1 MKNFTIR
8 LAGQYFTIC
17 PVCDYITEYCKD
29 YIVADVKRGAATET
43 GGTVSE
49 STPENSVACA
59 TESPVYFSIVTTQSD
74 IDFEREKSAREDI
87 KEGIPIRHF
96 SDAYLETLAVYRKIA
111 DHLLSRD
118 TLLFHGSVIAV
129 DGEGYL
135 FTAKSG
141 TGKSTHTRLW
151 REYFGERAV
160 MVNDDKPLLHITDSG
175 VTAYGTPWDGKYRL
189 STNTAVP
196 LKGICVLT
204 RDTTNHIEQAEP
216 HDTYPMIVQQTNRS
230 LTADGMKQTLS
241 LIDRMLNIVP
251 VYRLGCNMD
260 IEAARVAYE
269 GMNRLKNR
277 RKDT

>member
-1 MKNFTIR
+1 MESFTIR

-17 PVCDYITEYCKD
+17 PVCDYIREYCKD
-29 YIVADVKRGAATET
+29 YIVADVTGQSGIADGDTEYT
-43 GGTVSE
+43 SSGVGDIT
-49 STPENSVACA
+49 
-59 TESPVYFSIVTTQSD
+59 TESVTRIRITQSD

-111 DHLLSRD
+111 DCLLSCD

-160 MVNDDKPLLHITDSG
+160 MVNDDKPLLRITDSG
-175 VTAYGTPWDGKYRL
+175 VTAYGTPWDGKHRL

-196 LKGICVLT
+196 LKGICILA
-204 RDTTNHIEQAEP
+204 RDTTNHIEPVEP
-216 HDTYPMIVQQTNRS
+216 HAVYPLIVQQTNRS
-230 LTADGMKQTLS
+230 LSADGMKQTLS
-241 LIDRMLNIVP
+241 IIDRMLHVVP

-269 GMNRLKNR
+269 GMNRLK
-277 RKDT
+277 KQEEL

>member
-1 MKNFTIR
+1 MENFTIR
-8 LAGQYFTIC
+8 LAGQLFTIC
-17 PVCDYITEYCKD
+17 PVCDYIREYCKD
-29 YIVADVKRGAATET
+29 YIVADVTGQSGIADGDTEYT
-43 GGTVSE
+43 SSGVGDIT
-49 STPENSVACA
+49 
-59 TESPVYFSIVTTQSD
+59 TESVTRIRITQSD

-87 KEGIPIRHF
+87 KEGIPIRRF

-111 DHLLSRD
+111 DCFLSCD

-175 VTAYGTPWDGKYRL
+175 VTVYGTPWDGKHRL
-189 STNTAVP
+189 STNIAVP
-196 LKGICVLT
+196 LKGICILT
-204 RDTTNHIEQAEP
+204 RNAKNRIEPVEP
-216 HDTYPMIVQQTNRS
+216 HAVYPLIVQQTNRS
-230 LTADGMKQTLS
+230 LSADGMKQILS
-241 LIDRMLNIVP
+241 LIDRMLNAVP

-260 IEAARVAYE
+260 IKAARVAYE
-269 GMNRLKNR
+269 GMNRLK
-277 RKDT
+277 KQEES

>member
-1 MKNFTIR
+1 MESFTIR
-8 LAGQYFTIC
+8 LAGQYFTLC
-17 PVCDYITEYCKD
+17 PVCDYIREYCKD
-29 YIVADVKRGAATET
+29 YIVADVTEHSRLADGDT
-43 GGTVSE
+43 EYTSPGVGDIT
-49 STPENSVACA
+49 
-59 TESPVYFSIVTTQSD
+59 TESVTRITITQSD

-87 KEGIPIRHF
+87 KEDIPIRRF

-111 DHLLSRD
+111 DHLLSCD

-175 VTAYGTPWDGKYRL
+175 VTAYGTPWDGKHRL
-189 STNTAVP
+189 STNTAVT
-196 LKGICVLT
+196 LKGICILT
-204 RDTTNHIEQAEP
+204 RDTTNHIESVEP
-216 HDTYPMIVQQTNRS
+216 HAVYPLIVQQTNRS
-230 LTADGMKQTLS
+230 LSSDGVKHTLS
-241 LIDRMLNIVP
+241 LIDHMLNVVP

-260 IEAARVAYE
+260 IEAAGVAYE
-269 GMNRLKNR
+269 GMNRLK
-277 RKDT
+277 KQEES

>member
-1 MKNFTIR
+1 MENFTIR
-8 LAGQYFTIC
+8 LAGQLFTIC
-17 PVCDYITEYCKD
+17 PVYDYIREYCKD
-29 YIVADVKRGAATET
+29 YIVADVTGYSRLADGDTEYT
-43 GGTVSE
+43 LSRVGDIT
-49 STPENSVACA
+49 
-59 TESPVYFSIVTTQSD
+59 TESVIRITITQSD
-74 IDFEREKSAREDI
+74 IDFEREKSAREDVR
-87 KEGIPIRHF
+87 EGIHIRQF
-96 SDAYLETLAVYRKIA
+96 SDAYLETLAVYHKIA
-111 DHLLSRD
+111 EHLLSCD

-175 VTAYGTPWDGKYRL
+175 VTVYGTPWDGKHRL

-196 LKGICVLT
+196 LNGIFLLE
-204 RDTTNHIEQAEP
+204 RDTTNHIEPAAP
-216 HDTYPMIVQQTNRS
+216 HVVYPLIVQQTNRS
-230 LTADGMKQTLS
+230 FTADGMKQTLS
-241 LIDRMLNIVP
+241 LIDHMLSVVP

-269 GMNRLKNR
+269 GINRLK
-277 RKDT
+277 KQEES